1 MQKAKRDI
9 LWLCIFTLLFSLL
22 TCFAQVEPVPEV
34 TAQNV
39 LMINLNTGA
48 LIYQKNAQDKIY
60 PASTTKVMTLLVAMD
75 HINDMESEVI
85 VSQNDAYED
94 LVVGSSNIAL
104 KDGEKIRIE
113 DLLYAVSI
121 SSANEAANALAI
133 HVAGDRETFVQM
145 MNEKAQSLGLKNTHF
160 VNTHG
165 LHDENHYT
173 TAEDLSVILQ
183 AALKNETIVKLLSAT
198 SYTIGI
204 TNKTLEKRRLNT
216 TNKLLVASSGIYYK
230 YCEGGKTG
238 STTAAGYNLVSW
250 ADKDDMQFL
259 LICMHAPRA
268 GKGNT
273 IFADSRDLYRWAYD
287 NHSYQKLVDTASSVA
302 EVKVELS
309 AKSDHVV
316 VRPADAIRAVVPD
329 DFDPEKLEYDIDV
342 PDSVLAP
349 VKKGDEIGTLRLHIG
364 EVEYGTVTLI
374 ANDDVERSTVLYYLY
389 AIRKFFSNI
398 WVQIICGIL
407 LVLLILYVIL
417 MIRANRRRKRSAFYK
432 RRSSRRNRMRF

>member
-1 MQKAKRDI
+1 MQKAKRTVI
-9 LWLCIFTLLFSLL
+9 WLCVFTLLFSAF
-22 TCFAQVEPVPEV
+22 TCFAAEVDPAPEV
-34 TAQNV
+34 TAKNV
-39 LMINLNTGA
+39 LMVNLNTGA
-48 LIYQKNAQDKIY
+48 VIYKKSSADKIY
-60 PASTTKVMTLLVAMD
+60 PASTTKVMTLLVALD
-75 HINDMESEVI
+75 HITDMEEEI
-85 VSQNDAYED
+85 TISQDDAYED
-94 LVVGSSNIAL
+94 LVIGSSNIAL
-104 KDGEKIRIE
+104 KDGEEIRVE

-133 HVAGDRETFVQM
+133 HVAGDRESFVTM
-145 MNEKAQSLGLKNTHF
+145 MNEKAKSLGLKNTHF

-173 TAEDLSVILQ
+173 TAEDLAVILQ
-183 AALKNETIVKLLSAT
+183 AALQNETLVKLLSAT
-198 SYTIGI
+198 SHTIGI

-259 LICMHAPRA
+259 LICMQAPRA

-273 IFADSRDLYRWAYD
+273 VFNDSRELYRWAYD
-287 NHSYQKLVDTASSVA
+287 NHSYQKLVDSASSVA

-309 AKSDHVV
+309 AKTDHVV
-316 VRPADAIRAVVPD
+316 VRPSDAIRAVVPN
-329 DFDPEKLEYDIDV
+329 DFDPKKLEYDIDV
-342 PDSVLAP
+342 PESVLAP
-349 VKKGDEIGTLRLHIG
+349 VQEGDKIGTLRLHIG

-398 WVQIICGIL
+398 WVQIICIIL
-407 LVLLILYVIL
+407 LVLLVLYIFL
-417 MIRANRRRKRSAFYK
+417 MIRANHRRKRSAFY
-432 RRSSRRNRMRF
+432 RRRRRRRF